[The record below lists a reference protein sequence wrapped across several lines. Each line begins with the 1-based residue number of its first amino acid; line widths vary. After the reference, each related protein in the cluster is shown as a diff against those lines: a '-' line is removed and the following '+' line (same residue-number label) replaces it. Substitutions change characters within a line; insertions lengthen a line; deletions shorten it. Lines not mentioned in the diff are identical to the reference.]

1 MIRDLSETL
10 RAMLDDP
17 ALATLYPELAAAQIL
32 FDQPTEQFKPSQTTL
47 NLFLYDVR
55 ENMELRSNEPMFE
68 RRNGEVI
75 LRQPATRVD
84 CSYLVTAWAVGGA
97 ELTLQEHRLL
107 SQAFA
112 VLTGHPTIPGAY
124 LRGKLAGQVPPLPV
138 VTAPSEGLKNPAEFW
153 GALGSKLRPSIVLTV
168 TISMELLP
176 AVVAHEV
183 TASEIRFGERAA
195 PGAEGLK
202 EGTVHDSFRIVGRVT
217 GAADAPVAGASVN
230 LEPLGLVALTDAEGR
245 YELGPLP
252 PGTYTLS
259 VRAGSS
265 TQNKQVTVPATAGTN
280 FNVKLPG

>member
-55 ENMELRSNEPMFE
+55 ENMELRTNEPLFE
-68 RRNGEVI
+68 RRNGEIIV
-75 LRQPATRVD
+75 RQPATRID
-84 CSYLVTAWAVGGA
+84 CSYLVTAWAVGGP

-112 VLTGHPTIPGAY
+112 VLNAHPTIPGAY

-168 TISMELLP
+168 TISMDVLP
-176 AVVAHEV
+176 AVVAQEV
-183 TASEIRFGERAA
+183 TSSEIRFGERAA
-195 PGAEGLK
+195 DGAEGLK
-202 EGTVHDSFRIVGRVT
+202 EATAQASFRISGRVT
-217 GAADAPVAGASVN
+217 GAADAPVGGASVN
-230 LEPLGLVALTDAEGR
+230 VEQLGLVALTDAEGR

-252 PGTYTLS
+252 PGDYTLS
-259 VRAGSS
+259 VRAGSA
-265 TQNKQVTVPATAGTN
+265 TQDKQITVPATAGTN